1 MKSLLTKRRC
11 VAGLWLAALSLLPF
25 VAQSQLDVNQDL
37 APEDLVQL
45 VLAGQGIN
53 ATNVE
58 FVGAFEQL
66 GTMTEGLEAGLP
78 LDKAVLIS
86 TGNAANLEC
95 ESLASQFSWGMT
107 TDFDADLLEVANSV
121 PPLIGQGFF
130 VDQVNDVAVLEFD
143 FVAATDLLTF
153 SFFFVS
159 DEFGGE
165 YGGGFKNTQYND
177 VFAFFVSGPG
187 ISGPYSGNSA
197 NVALVPESDPALPI
211 TVSSVNMGTN
221 AEFFAGYNEQV
232 CGLGSTTLIPIVQEV
247 VPGETY
253 HIGLAIADGSDNSL
267 DSWVGIGEFLS
278 VPEVM
283 TGCMDLT
290 ACNYNPVATEDD
302 GSCVFAG
309 DPCDDGDA
317 MTTGDVYTD
326 ACACEGE
333 SEVVDAVGNDG
344 ASLALHIVPNPAHD
358 AVMLHSPGTGVVRV
372 FDAMGRVMLATPVN
386 QGRHALD
393 VSGWP
398 RGIYHVVSPWGR
410 DPIVLR

>member
-1 MKSLLTKRRC
+1 M
-11 VAGLWLAALSLLPF
+11 SLLPF

-58 FVGAFEQL
+58 FLGAFEQL

-86 TGNAANLEC
+86 TGNAATLEC
-95 ESLASQFSWGMT
+95 EPFGSAFGWGMT

-121 PPLIGQGFF
+121 PPLIGQSF
-130 VDQVNDVAVLEFD
+130 VVNEVNDVAVLEFD
-143 FVAATDLLTF
+143 FVAATELLTF

-165 YGGGFKNTQYND
+165 YGGGFKNTQFND

-253 HIGLAIADGSDNSL
+253 HIRLAIADGSDNIL

-278 VPEVM
+278 VPEVEVM

-344 ASLALHIVPNPAHD
+344 ASLALHLMPNPAHD
-358 AVMLHSPGTGVVRV
+358 AVMMLSPGTGVVRV

-410 DPIVLR
+410 EPIVLR

>member
-1 MKSLLTKRRC
+1 MKSLLTQRRC
-11 VAGLWLAALSLLPF
+11 VASLWLAAMSLLPF

-53 ATNVE
+53 ATNVA
-58 FVGAFEQL
+58 FTGAFEQL

-86 TGNAANLEC
+86 TGNAMNLEC

-159 DEFGGE
+159 QEFS
-165 YGGGFKNTQYND
+165 GFKNTQFND

-221 AEFFAGYNEQV
+221 AEFFAGDNELV
-232 CGLGSTTLIPIVQEV
+232 CGHGVTTLIPIVQEV
-247 VPGETY
+247 QSGETY
-253 HIGLAIADGSDNSL
+253 HIRLAIADGSDTIL

-278 VPEVM
+278 VPEVEVM
-283 TGCMDLT
+283 TGCMDVT
-290 ACNYNPVATEDD
+290 ACNYNSVATEDD

-333 SEVVDAVGNDG
+333 PEVVDAVGNDG
-344 ASLALHIVPNPAHD
+344 ASLALHLMPNPAHD
-358 AVMLHSPGTGVVRV
+358 AVMLHSPGTGMVRV

-386 QGRHALD
+386 QGRHVLD

-410 DPIVLR
+410 EPIVLR

>member
-1 MKSLLTKRRC
+1 MKSLLTQRRC
-11 VAGLWLAALSLLPF
+11 VASLWLAAMSLLPF

-53 ATNVE
+53 ATNVT
-58 FVGAFEQL
+58 FVGMFEQL
-66 GTMTEGLEAGLP
+66 GTMTDGLEAGLP

-86 TGNAANLEC
+86 TGNAVNLEC
-95 ESLASQFSWGMT
+95 ESLDSQFSWGMT
-107 TDFDADLLEVANSV
+107 TGFDADLLEVANSV

-159 DEFGGE
+159 QEFSGLQ
-165 YGGGFKNTQYND
+165 NTQFND

-187 ISGPYSGNSA
+187 INGPYSGNSA
-197 NVALVPESDPALPI
+197 NVAFVPDSDPALPI

-221 AEFFAGYNEQV
+221 AEFFAGYNELV
-232 CGLGSTTLIPIVQEV
+232 CGHGVTTLIPIVQEV
-247 VPGETY
+247 QPGETY
-253 HIGLAIADGSDNSL
+253 HIRLAIADGSDNYL

-278 VPEVM
+278 VPEVEVM
-283 TGCMDLT
+283 TGCMDVT
-290 ACNYNPVATEDD
+290 ACNYNSVATEDD

-358 AVMLHSPGTGVVRV
+358 AVMLHSPGTGEVRV
-372 FDAMGRVMLATPVN
+372 FDPMGRVMLATPVN
-386 QGRHALD
+386 QGRYALD

-410 DPIVLR
+410 EPIVLR